1 MGNTH
6 NRRIFDISHINRFC
20 IDFDTLFQS
29 KGHNCLGEMAS
40 LQIILAYFLTFGLAT
55 VLAINCKG
63 CTPLDTL
70 SFDKLLSKFKVSIVK
85 FDVAYPYGDKHEEFG
100 KFSLAAAEVEDLFV
114 GEVGIKDY
122 GDKDN
127 SDLADRFGV
136 KKEDFPVV
144 ILFVMDT
151 QRGKVIDQHR
161 FNDEFKADN
170 IKTFIRQK
178 SGIYLPRPGCLEE
191 FDNLADK
198 LMTITDPGAKGKIIV
213 EAETIK
219 DKLNE
224 DKVKKAEIYI
234 KIMHKVVSE
243 GEVFIAKET
252 ERVTKLIDGKISD
265 GKKKQL
271 EQRINILKSFAR
283 QKTKDE
289 L

>member
-1 MGNTH
+1 MKLWN
-6 NRRIFDISHINRFC
+6 DP
-20 IDFDTLFQS
+20 
-29 KGHNCLGEMAS
+29 
-40 LQIILAYFLTFGLAT
+40 LQIQVTFVFGPSKLILIST
-55 VLAINCKG
+55 
-63 CTPLDTL
+63 
-70 SFDKLLSKFKVSIVK
+70 S
-85 FDVAYPYGDKHEEFG
+85 
-100 KFSLAAAEVEDLFV
+100 
-114 GEVGIKDY
+114 
-122 GDKDN
+122 
-127 SDLADRFGV
+127 
-136 KKEDFPVV
+136 
-144 ILFVMDT
+144 
-151 QRGKVIDQHR
+151 R

-243 GEVFIAKET
+243 GEAFIAKET